1 MNPAF
6 LEGRAP
12 RDLVSEGRAPRGRRR
27 LFALALLLLAFLCAL
42 PVRAAEDKLHLF
54 IWSEYL
60 PDEVA
65 REFERRF
72 KCKVVIDLYEDS
84 ESMLAKIQNGGAS
97 SYDVAVP
104 PDYLV
109 PVLIREKLVAPLR
122 KENIPNLKNLDE
134 KFLNPPFDP
143 GNRFSACY
151 GWGMLGIY
159 ARKGEQPLEE
169 SWSLFFDPAK
179 QPGPIV
185 LIDSMRDLIGAA
197 LKYRGHSFNSADPAQ
212 LKEARDLLLSAKKRS
227 AGFATAVGGRTQVL
241 EKSARA
247 AIVYNSDAVRGTRE
261 DPQTYFFLPRE
272 GSEIYTD
279 NLVVMAQAPHRGL
292 AEKFIDFLLD
302 PEIGA
307 KIANGMTF
315 GSPNAAARKHIDPKL
330 LSNPALYPPADTMK
344 KLEYL
349 QDLGKATRL
358 YDQVWTS
365 VKAR

>member
-1 MNPAF
+1 MICACMLGAVPLGA
-6 LEGRAP
+6 EA
-12 RDLVSEGRAPRGRRR
+12 R
-27 LFALALLLLAFLCAL
+27 LN
-42 PVRAAEDKLHLF
+42 LF

-72 KCKVVIDLYEDS
+72 DCKLTIDLYEDA

-104 PDYLV
+104 PDYIV

-122 KENIPNLKNLDE
+122 KQKIPNLKNLDD

-143 GNRFSACY
+143 GNLYSACY

-159 ARKGEQPLEE
+159 ARKSGEKPLEQ
-169 SWSLFFDPAK
+169 SWALFFDPAK

-197 LKYRGHSFNSADPAQ
+197 LKFRGHSFNSTDPTV
-212 LKEARDLLLSAKKRS
+212 LKEARDLLLGAKQRS
-227 AGFATAVGGRTQVL
+227 AGFATAVGGRTKVL

-247 AIVYNSDAVRGTRE
+247 AIVYNSDAVRGMRE
-261 DPQTYFFLPRE
+261 DPDTQFFLPNE
-272 GSEIYTD
+272 GSEIYSD
-279 NLVVMAQAPHRGL
+279 NLVVMAQAPHRDL
-292 AEKFIDFLLD
+292 AEKFINFLLD
-302 PEIGA
+302 AEIGA

-315 GSPNAAARKHIDPKL
+315 GSPNAAARKFIDPAL
-330 LSNPALYPPADTMK
+330 LNNPAIYPSAEEMK

-349 QDLGKATRL
+349 SDLGRATRL

>member
-1 MNPAF
+1 MNF
-6 LEGRAP
+6 KCWL
-12 RDLVSEGRAPRGRRR
+12 
-27 LFALALLLLAFLCAL
+27 LALLLLGTAAS
-42 PVRAAEDKLHLF
+42 RADDKLHLF

-65 REFERRF
+65 REFEKRF
-72 KCKVVIDLYEDS
+72 QCKLVIDLYEES
-84 ESMLAKIQNGGAS
+84 EAMLAKIQNGGAS

-104 PDYLV
+104 PDYIV
-109 PVLIREKLVAPLR
+109 PVLVREKLVAPLR
-122 KENIPNLKNLDE
+122 KENIPNLKNLDP

-143 GNRFSACY
+143 GNRHSACY

-159 ARKGEQPLEE
+159 ARKTEGQPLDE
-169 SWSLFFDPAK
+169 SWGLFFDPAK

-212 LKEARDLLLSAKKRS
+212 LKEARDLLLAAKKRS
-227 AGFATAVGGRTQVL
+227 TGFATPVGGRTQVL

-247 AIVYNSDAVRGTRE
+247 AIAYNSDAVRGMRE
-261 DPQTYFFLPRE
+261 DPQTYFFLPHE
-272 GSEIYTD
+272 GSEIYSD
-279 NLVVMAQAPHRGL
+279 NLVVMAQAPHRDL
-292 AEKFIDFLLD
+292 AEKFINFLLD
-302 PEIGA
+302 AEIGA

-315 GSPNAAARKHIDPKL
+315 GSPNAAAKKHIDPKHL
-330 LSNPALYPPADTMK
+330 ANPALYPDDEAIK

-349 QDLGKATRL
+349 NDLGKASRL